1 MTKKVYN
8 QNYFSP
14 YFKLK
19 ILTKNLVTFKKWD
32 ESLGYKISILKGF
45 IKNPIFRVR
54 GFMKK
59 PKSREDCLKRGLG
72 QLAIVGLAKKKEW
85 CFLPQCTLWK

>member
-14 YFKLK
+14 QFKLK

-32 ESLGYKISILKGF
+32 ESLG
-45 IKNPIFRVR
+45 
-54 GFMKK
+54 
-59 PKSREDCLKRGLG
+59 
-72 QLAIVGLAKKKEW
+72 
-85 CFLPQCTLWK
+85 